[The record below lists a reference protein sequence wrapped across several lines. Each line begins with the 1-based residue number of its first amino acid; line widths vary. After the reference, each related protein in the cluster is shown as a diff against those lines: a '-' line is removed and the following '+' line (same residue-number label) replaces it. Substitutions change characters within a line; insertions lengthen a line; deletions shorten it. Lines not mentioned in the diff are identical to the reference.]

1 MQTRDVRG
9 QTMPKNANVI
19 CESSLIQYD
28 NKVYL
33 YLSVLVGFLML
44 SPMIPGRKIPG
55 IIKKINKA
63 LFGKFIYLKYLKFN
77 QKRIKG

>member
-1 MQTRDVRG
+1 
-9 QTMPKNANVI
+9 
-19 CESSLIQYD
+19 
-28 NKVYL
+28 
-33 YLSVLVGFLML
+33 ML

-77 QKRIKG
+77 QKKIKGMILNTIRVEDKSVLFCAEIS